1 MLQLNRSIYRM
12 QARVT
17 GLWWFCLW
25 TYLPGPW
32 YVITTVN
39 TIIIKAQTVLII
51 LLPLL
56 QLHTRLQSVVQGI
69 FIASS
74 SGNANKLI
82 N

>member
-1 MLQLNRSIYRM
+1 MEAYTECKLE
-12 QARVT
+12 
-17 GLWWFCLW
+17 LWVYDGFAYEY
-25 TYLPGPW
+25 TYQDHG
-32 YVITTVN
+32 YIISTMN
-39 TIIIKAQTVLII
+39 TIIIKARMVLII
-51 LLPLL
+51 SLSLL

>member
-1 MLQLNRSIYRM
+1 MLQLNGTRYI
-12 QARVT
+12 T
-17 GLWWFCLW
+17 
-25 TYLPGPW
+25 
-32 YVITTVN
+32 TTVN
-39 TIIIKAQTVLII
+39 TINIKAPTVLII
-51 LLPLL
+51 LLPLF

>member
-1 MLQLNRSIYRM
+1 MLQLNGSIYRM
-12 QARVT
+12 QARVM
-17 GLWWFCLW
+17 GFAYEY
-25 TYLPGPW
+25 TYQDHG
-32 YVITTVN
+32 YIITTMN
-39 TIIIKAQTVLII
+39 TIIFQARTVLII

-56 QLHTRLQSVVQGI
+56 QLHTGLQSVVQGI